1 MMLAQATLQRPNSD
15 QTLEQ
20 ILASGEITLDEQ
32 RWLISLC
39 FVGSLSHQQ
48 EHLVNQV
55 YEALRYGKLVV
66 VDSRNRQSN

>member
-1 MMLAQATLQRPNSD
+1 MMSVQAPLKQRNIE

-20 ILASGEITLDEQ
+20 ILASRKITLDDH

-39 FVGSLSHQQ
+39 FEGSLNPQQ

-55 YEALRYGKLVV
+55 YEALRYGTLVV
-66 VDSRNRQSN
+66 VNERRR